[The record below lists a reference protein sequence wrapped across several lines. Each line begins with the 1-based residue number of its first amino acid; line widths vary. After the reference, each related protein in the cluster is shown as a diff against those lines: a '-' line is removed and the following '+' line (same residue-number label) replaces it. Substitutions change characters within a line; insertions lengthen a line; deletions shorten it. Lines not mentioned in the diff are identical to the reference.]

1 MARVERALSFKRMQ
15 RRREEGESQPHS
27 EKGDIPQG
35 PLSSQKGQE
44 RAEAEE
50 GRRGGSGGA
59 GVQRVCTT
67 GGASEWRAHRRD
79 L

>member
-1 MARVERALSFKRMQ
+1 MARVERALSFKRTQ
-15 RRREEGESQPHS
+15 RRREEGEVQPDS

-50 GRRGGSGGA
+50 RQRGGSQGSWCAERGH
-59 GVQRVCTT
+59 
-67 GGASEWRAHRRD
+67 ERRS